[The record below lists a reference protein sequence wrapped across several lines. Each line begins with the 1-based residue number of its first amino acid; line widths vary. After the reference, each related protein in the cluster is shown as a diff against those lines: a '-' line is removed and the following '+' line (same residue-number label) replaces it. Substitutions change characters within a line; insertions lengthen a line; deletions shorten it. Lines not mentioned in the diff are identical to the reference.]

1 MVVLAQPIVAET
13 RPLATVDVLADAVL
27 VIADGARVLYGNS
40 SARKLLRAEP
50 TGRTLRFVAE
60 RLAPSATEDAILER
74 LTQLCAAAQDAPRGA
89 STRLYVNHRWLQ
101 LQAAALDASSVQLV
115 LQDITDSMHG
125 QAIIERMRQQFRSL
139 IRRAEQAREDER
151 KRIARDIHDD
161 LGQATLALR
170 IDVQL
175 ACAGTPEDS
184 PERKRLEQI
193 DQQIGELIR
202 TMRSI
207 INSLRPPV
215 LDAGLVPALEW
226 LTQQCARRS
235 GMAVRFNCAL
245 DPGALLLD
253 DERSA
258 SLFRMVQETLS
269 NAQRHAQATEV
280 VVSLAREP
288 GRFVLGVHD
297 NGRGLQPPPLPGTG
311 GVGLVSLRERAEAF
325 GGQVQI
331 HSAETGTAVMITVP
345 CCAVTSENA

>member
-1 MVVLAQPIVAET
+1 MVVLAQPIVADT

-27 VIADGARVLYGNS
+27 VIADASRVLYGNS
-40 SARKLLRAEP
+40 SAKKLLRAEP
-50 TGRTLRFVAE
+50 TGRTLRFLAE
-60 RLAPSATEDAILER
+60 RLAPSASGSVTLER
-74 LTQLCAAAQDAPRGA
+74 LAQLCAAAQGAPRGA

-101 LQAAALDASSVQLV
+101 LQAAALDACAVQLV
-115 LQDITDSMHG
+115 IQDITDSMHG
-125 QAIIERMRQQFRSL
+125 QAVIERMRQQFRSL

-175 ACAGTPEDS
+175 ACAGMPEFS
-184 PERKRLEQI
+184 PERKRLQQI

-202 TMRSI
+202 SMRSI

-215 LDAGLVPALEW
+215 LDAGLVAALEW
-226 LTQQCARRS
+226 LTQQVARRS
-235 GMAVRFNCAL
+235 GLAVRFECDL
-245 DPGALLLD
+245 DPSTPLLD

-258 SLFRMVQETLS
+258 SLFRMVQEALS

-288 GRFVLGVHD
+288 GRYVLGVRD
-297 NGRGLQPPPLPGTG
+297 NGRGLQAPPLPGEG
-311 GVGLVSLRERAEAF
+311 GVGLVSLTERAEAF

-331 HSAETGTAVMITVP
+331 HSGEAGTALAITVP

>member
-1 MVVLAQPIVAET
+1 VVVLAQPIVAET

-27 VIADGARVLYGNS
+27 VVADAARVLYGNS

-50 TGRTLRFVAE
+50 TGRPLRFVAE
-60 RLAPSATEDAILER
+60 RLAPSANGGVILER
-74 LTQLCAAAQDAPRGA
+74 LVQLCAAAQGAPRGA

-115 LQDITDSMHG
+115 IQDITDTMHG
-125 QAIIERMRQQFRSL
+125 QAVIERMRQQFRAL
-139 IRRAEQAREDER
+139 IRRAEQAAEEER

-175 ACAGTPEDS
+175 ACAETAEDS
-184 PERKRLEQI
+184 PARKRLELI
-193 DQQIGELIR
+193 DQQIGELVR
-202 TMRSI
+202 SMRSI

-215 LDAGLVPALEW
+215 LDAGLVAALEW
-226 LTQQCARRS
+226 LTQQVARRS
-235 GMAVRFNCAL
+235 GLAVRFDCAL
-245 DPGALLLD
+245 DPATPLLD

-258 SLFRMVQETLS
+258 SLFRMVQEALS

-288 GRFVLGVHD
+288 GRYVLGVRD
-297 NGRGLQPPPLPGTG
+297 NGRGLQARPQPGEG
-311 GVGLVSLRERAEAF
+311 GVGLVSLNERADAF

-331 HSAETGTAVMITVP
+331 HSSPSGTVLTITVP
-345 CCAVTSENA
+345 CCVGTSENG